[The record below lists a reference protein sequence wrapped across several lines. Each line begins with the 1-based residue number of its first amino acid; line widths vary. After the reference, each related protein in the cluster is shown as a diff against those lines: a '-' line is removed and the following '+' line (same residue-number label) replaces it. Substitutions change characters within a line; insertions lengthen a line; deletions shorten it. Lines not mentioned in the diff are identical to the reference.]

1 MDVKG
6 KNVIVTG
13 ASSGIGRAVAVMLAH
28 QGAASIV
35 VVDIDPAGL
44 ALVSA
49 EIRAAGA
56 TPIAKVADLSKPE
69 EVIRIFEEA
78 DRETGGL
85 DIVHNNAGIMTGL
98 PDFPDTVM
106 EKMIAVIQ
114 INLIAMMVGTRIA
127 IDHMRRRG
135 AAGVI
140 INTSSIAAFGPM
152 PADPAYS
159 ASKHGILAFSQ
170 SCKPLHERFNIR
182 VMAICPG
189 IVDTAIVPKD
199 AEWLAPALA
208 AVKMLQ
214 PDDIARAVLDIIADD
229 TLAGDQVTVS
239 NDPADAA

>member
-28 QGAASIV
+28 RGAASIV

-44 ALVSA
+44 ASVSA

-106 EKMIAVIQ
+106 EKI
-114 INLIAMMVGTRIA
+114 
-127 IDHMRRRG
+127 
-135 AAGVI
+135 
-140 INTSSIAAFGPM
+140 
-152 PADPAYS
+152 Y
-159 ASKHGILAFSQ
+159 HGNA
-170 SCKPLHERFNIR
+170 ER
-182 VMAICPG
+182 
-189 IVDTAIVPKD
+189 
-199 AEWLAPALA
+199 
-208 AVKMLQ
+208 
-214 PDDIARAVLDIIADD
+214 VLG
-229 TLAGDQVTVS
+229 L
-239 NDPADAA
+239 

>member
-1 MDVKG
+1 
-6 KNVIVTG
+6 
-13 ASSGIGRAVAVMLAH
+13 MLARE
-28 QGAASIV
+28 GAAKV
-35 VVDIDPAGL
+35 VIVDIDPAGL
-44 ALVSA
+44 AAVSA
-49 EIRAAGA
+49 EIGAAGA
-56 TPIAKVADLSKPE
+56 ASIAKVADLSKPE
-69 EVIRIFEEA
+69 EVMRVFAEA

-106 EKMIAVIQ
+106 AKMIAVIQ

-127 IDHMRRRG
+127 IEQMRRRG
-135 AAGVI
+135 APGVI
-140 INTSSIAAFGPM
+140 INTASIAAFSTM

-199 AEWLAPALA
+199 AEWLAPVLA

-214 PDDIARAVLDIIADD
+214 PDDIARTVLDIIADD
-229 TLAGDQVTVS
+229 TLAGEQITIS
-239 NDPADAA
+239 NEPAST